1 MPRAGGAAFAR
12 EGTSAAP
19 SMQAQRACCT
29 AARYAAVMSAIRKI
43 ALRGMEM
50 ELEDAGSGE
59 RPFVLVHGFTGSR
72 DDFREHVPELAR
84 LGRTI
89 ALDQRGH
96 GGSSN
101 SGRAADYTLGGLVA
115 DLEAAFD
122 ALDIGRADLL
132 GHSLGGMVALR
143 FALTHPER
151 VASLVLM
158 DTSPSPLKMP
168 LSETARAGIS
178 ALARE
183 QGMGALVDA
192 MREMAARNP
201 NAPPAAKRTEARM
214 GSDVFWERVRRKL
227 EAMDPVAWDELSRT
241 LGTQTSVAD
250 RLGEINC
257 PTLVLV
263 GAEDLPFL
271 KPSDELERGIRGA
284 TRVTIPDAAHSPQLE
299 NPPAWSAAIHAHLAR
314 AR

>member
-1 MPRAGGAAFAR
+1 
-12 EGTSAAP
+12 
-19 SMQAQRACCT
+19 MQPQPAYCT
-29 AARYAAVMSAIRKI
+29 AAGYAARMSAVRRI
-43 ALRGMEM
+43 AIRGMEM
-50 ELEDAGSGE
+50 ELEDAGSSE

-96 GGSSN
+96 GGSTN
-101 SGRAADYTLGGLVA
+101 SGRIEDYTLDGLVA

-122 ALDIGRADLL
+122 ALGLTRADLL

-143 FALTHPER
+143 FALAHPHR

-158 DTSPSPLKMP
+158 DTSPSPVKMRF
-168 LSETARAGIS
+168 SEQARAGVA

-183 QGMGALVDA
+183 HGMSALAAA
-192 MREMAARNP
+192 MRELASRSPDA
-201 NAPPAAKRTEARM
+201 PAAVKRTEERM
-214 GSDVFWERVRRKL
+214 GPEIFWERIRRKL
-227 EAMDPVAWDELSRT
+227 EAMDPVAWDALSRA
-241 LGTQTSVAD
+241 LGDQVSVAD
-250 RLGEINC
+250 RLGEIDC

-263 GAEDLPFL
+263 GAEDTPFL
-271 KPSDELERGIRGA
+271 KPSAELERGIRGA
-284 TRVTIPDAAHSPQLE
+284 ARVTIPDAAHSPQLE
-299 NPPAWSAAIHAHLAR
+299 NPPAWSAAIHAHLSR